1 MSLFNKIDRAFGKP
15 ADPKKKLG
23 TFVSDKKTEVESL
36 RQYRKDFT
44 ISNDTMKDWGKINGE
59 DISCTID
66 AIAELNVEGRKLLD
80 NYIKSINNQIND
92 FKEIKAS
99 EKNLKGLKS
108 NLKELSQKIDE
119 NYVKEKNSTL
129 EIVEENY
136 VRAKKEYE
144 LKSNEH
150 DAFVREKLRKSYV
163 TQFDALKELAQ
174 KLDVIATFGKHA
186 ANQIPLGFIPIDSEK
201 PEFKGQETLK
211 EIVSDAKEALS
222 NWSLD
227 DEPQFED

>member
-15 ADPKKKLG
+15 VDPKKKIG
-23 TFVSDKKTEVESL
+23 TFVADKKTEVDSL
-36 RQYRKDFT
+36 KQYGKDFLVA
-44 ISNDTMKDWGKINGE
+44 NDTLKDWGKING
-59 DISCTID
+59 DDVSCTIA
-66 AIAELNVEGRKLLD
+66 AIGELNVEAKKLLD
-80 NYIKSINNQIND
+80 TYIKSLSNQISD

-99 EKNLKGLKS
+99 EKNLKGMKA

-119 NYVKEKNSTL
+119 NFVKEKSTL

-136 VRAKKEYE
+136 AKAKKEYD

-163 TQFDALKELAQ
+163 NQFDALKELAQ
-174 KLDVIATFGKHA
+174 KLDIIATFGKHA
-186 ANQIPLGFIPIDSEK
+186 ANQIPIGFIPIDSEK

-211 EIVSDAKEALS
+211 EIVTDAKEALGLWT
-222 NWSLD
+222 NE
-227 DEPQFED
+227 DEPKFEE

>member
-15 ADPKKKLG
+15 VDPKKKIG
-23 TFVSDKKTEVESL
+23 TFVTDKKTEVDSL
-36 RQYRKDFT
+36 RQYGKDFLVA
-44 ISNDTMKDWGKINGE
+44 NDTLKDWGKING
-59 DISCTID
+59 DDVSCTIS
-66 AIAELNVEGRKLLD
+66 AIGELNVEAKKLLD
-80 NYIKSINNQIND
+80 NYIKSLSNQITD

-99 EKNLKGLKS
+99 EKNLKGLKA

-119 NYVKEKNSTL
+119 NFVKEKSTL

-136 VRAKKEYE
+136 AKAKKEYD

-163 TQFDALKELAQ
+163 NQFDALKELAQ
-174 KLDVIATFGKHA
+174 KLDIIATFGKHA
-186 ANQIPLGFIPIDSEK
+186 ANQIPVGFIPVDSEK

-211 EIVSDAKEALS
+211 EIVTDAKEALGLWS
-222 NWSLD
+222 NE
-227 DEPQFED
+227 DEPKFEE

>member
-15 ADPKKKLG
+15 VDPKKKIG
-23 TFVSDKKTEVESL
+23 TFVVDKKTEVDSL
-36 RQYRKDFT
+36 KQYGKDFLVA
-44 ISNDTMKDWGKINGE
+44 NDTLKDWGKING
-59 DISCTID
+59 DDVSCTIA
-66 AIAELNVEGRKLLD
+66 AIGELNVEAKKLLD
-80 NYIKSINNQIND
+80 TYIKSLSNQISD

-99 EKNLKGLKS
+99 EKNLKGMKA

-119 NYVKEKNSTL
+119 NFVKEKSTL

-136 VRAKKEYE
+136 AKAKKEYD

-163 TQFDALKELAQ
+163 NQFDALKELAQ
-174 KLDVIATFGKHA
+174 KLDIIATFGKHA
-186 ANQIPLGFIPIDSEK
+186 ANQIPIGLIPVDSEK

-211 EIVSDAKEALS
+211 EIVTDAKEALGLWT
-222 NWSLD
+222 NA
-227 DEPQFED
+227 DEPQFEE